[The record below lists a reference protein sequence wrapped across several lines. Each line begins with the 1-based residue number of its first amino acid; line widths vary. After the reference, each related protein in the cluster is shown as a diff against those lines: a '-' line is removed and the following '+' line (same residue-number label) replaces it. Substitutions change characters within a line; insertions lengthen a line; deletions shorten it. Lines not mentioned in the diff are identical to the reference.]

1 MHDWDEIRNSHGK
14 MIWNTIGRILRNAE
28 DITDCYQDVFL
39 EAFQRSQTTTIKSM
53 PGFLRWLAVRRALDA
68 WRKLKSGP
76 KVDTGQRVDGIAC
89 HGTRE
94 AQRMHEL
101 METVRKELATLSVEQ
116 SECFWLCCVEGLK
129 YREAAEVMGL
139 EIEHVGMLV
148 HRARKHLSQALVD
161 WDHART
167 V

>member
-1 MHDWDEIRNSHGK
+1 MHDWDEIRQSHGK
-14 MIWNTIGRILRNAE
+14 MVWSTIGRILRNVE

-39 EAFQRSQTTTIKSM
+39 EAFERSRTRTIKNM
-53 PGFLRWLAVRRALDA
+53 PGLLRWLAVHRALDSL
-68 WRKLKSGP
+68 RKLKSRP
-76 KVDTGQRVDGIAC
+76 RVAVDQTIEDIAC
-89 HGTRE
+89 VGARE
-94 AQRMHEL
+94 SQRIHEL
-101 METVRKELATLSVEQ
+101 LETVRYELDSLSQEQ

-139 EIEHVGMLV
+139 ETQNVGMLV
-148 HRARKHLSQALVD
+148 HRARKHLSQALID